1 MKTRIFAGMLVAG
14 VATASLNACS
24 QKNPSPPCNTGHGDY
39 AAKYILVE
47 GSKTGTGT
55 CDELVGE
62 AIGVDKYYPIDRGAS
77 LVALQPESAAAL
89 ALSPAGDG
97 NLYAIGNLE
106 SEMPTPEDFCNLVN
120 MKPADALF
128 TPPAVELLE
137 DGGMPDG
144 TAPDTTKGTVVEGE
158 DGGQLYQPNDEPL
171 KYEFNNVKFWTI
183 GAAPSAQQFTADLTY
198 TQDGC
203 SAKYKVVAMY
213 PAVHC
218 VTQDADGN
226 PVADDSLCDPKED
239 YDAGRLFGSGIFYQF
254 ETFCDVKSG
263 YCQLKANDIGEGT
276 LLPQYR

>member
-24 QKNPSPPCNTGHGDY
+24 QKNPPPPCNTGHGDY
-39 AAKYILVE
+39 AAKYLYVE

-62 AIGVDKYYPIDRGAS
+62 AIGVDKYYPIDGGQS
-77 LVALQPESAAAL
+77 LVALQPEAAMAL
-89 ALSPAGDG
+89 GLTPADG
-97 NLYAIGNLE
+97 SNLFNIGNLE
-106 SEMPTPEDFCNLVN
+106 SEKPTPEDFCNLVN
-120 MKPADALF
+120 MVPSDALE
-128 TPPAVELLE
+128 TPAPVELLE

-144 TAPDTTKGTVVEGE
+144 TAPDLTQGTVVEGE
-158 DGGQLYQPNDEPL
+158 DGGSLYQPNDVPV
-171 KYEFNNVKFWTI
+171 KYAFNNVKFWTI

-198 TQDGC
+198 TKGDC
-203 SAKYKVVAMY
+203 SAQYKVVAMY

-218 VTQDADGN
+218 VSADADGN

-239 YDAGRLFGSGIFYQF
+239 YDAGRLFGSGIFYEF
-254 ETFCDVKSG
+254 ETFCDIKSG
-263 YCQLKANDIGEGT
+263 YCQLKANEIGEGT

>member
-1 MKTRIFAGMLVAG
+1 MKTRIFAGMLAAG

-39 AAKYILVE
+39 AAKYLYIE

-55 CDELVGE
+55 CDQLVGE
-62 AIGVDKYYPIDRGAS
+62 AIGVDKYYPIDGGAS
-77 LVALQPESAAAL
+77 LVALQPETSMAL
-89 ALSPAGDG
+89 GLAPAEGG
-97 NLYAIGNLE
+97 NLYALGNLE
-106 SEMPTPEDFCNLVN
+106 SEKPTPEDMCNLVN
-120 MKPADALF
+120 MKPVDALY
-128 TPPAVELLE
+128 TPAAVELLE

-144 TAPDTTKGTVVEGE
+144 TAPDLGNGSVVPLE
-158 DGGQLYQPNDEPL
+158 DGGSAYQPNDQAV
-171 KYEFNNVKFWTI
+171 KYVFDNVKFWTI

-218 VTQDADGN
+218 VTQDENGN
-226 PVADDSLCDPKED
+226 PVADNALCDPKED
-239 YDAGRLFGSGIFYQF
+239 YDAGRLFGSGIFYEF
-254 ETFCDVKSG
+254 ETFCDIKSG
-263 YCQLKANDIGEGT
+263 YCQLKADDIGEGT